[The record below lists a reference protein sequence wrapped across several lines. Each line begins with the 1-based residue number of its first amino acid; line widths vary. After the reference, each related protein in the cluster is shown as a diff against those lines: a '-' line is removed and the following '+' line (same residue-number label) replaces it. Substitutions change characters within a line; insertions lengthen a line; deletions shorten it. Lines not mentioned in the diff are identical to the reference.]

1 MLDGKRV
8 AILVADGFEQS
19 ELTGP
24 RQALDEAGAK
34 TMIVS
39 PVQGKVQGWKHFDH
53 ADKFKVDVPLGQA
66 QPDQFD
72 ALLLPGGV
80 ANPDQL
86 RMNPQAVQF
95 VEAFVQAGKPIA
107 AICHGPWTLIEARA
121 VEGRQVTSWPSL
133 RTDLENAGAHWVD
146 REVVVDRGLVT
157 SRKPADIPAF
167 NEKMIEEIAEG
178 SHRGRTR
185 QTMATT
191 Q

>member
-24 RQALDEAGAK
+24 RKALDEAGAR

-39 PVQGKVQGWKHFDH
+39 PVPGEVQGWQHYDH

-86 RMNPQAVQF
+86 RVNEQAVRF

-107 AICHGPWTLIEARA
+107 AICHGPWTLIEAGA

-167 NEKMIEEIAEG
+167 NQKMIEEIAEG
-178 SHRGRTR
+178 SHRQRTK
-185 QTMATT
+185 QAATA